1 MSPPPVVVV
10 SPWRREPY
18 RLLFPLGVLLAWTGV
33 LHWLLLATGFIQEYR
48 SVFHAFAQIEGFMTC
63 FAVGFLF
70 TLIPRR
76 TGTAPPAA
84 WQVAVALA
92 APVAVTT
99 FAWFEKWA
107 LSQIPWLLLLAVLI
121 QFAVSRFRSPG
132 AGPQIPNSFVW
143 VILALVMGV
152 GGSVLAGVGA
162 SLGEEMFWLH
172 EIGRAIVLQGMF
184 TALVLGVG
192 GMLLPVVTRG
202 VGPAAGPA
210 GAGEPG
216 GVAGAGGATGA
227 KVLHLI
233 AGLAF
238 IATFFVEV
246 LVSVRLGFAL
256 RAAIVLATLLASAE
270 LWRLPTVPGLH
281 RRLIWIAAWCL
292 PAGYACVAAFP
303 QYPKAGLHV
312 VFIGCFALLAF
323 CISVHV
329 VLSHGGAPGLLNA
342 RPWPIALL
350 GGLVMSALGLRVLVN
365 VYPSHV
371 YRWLGLAAAAFLSAT
386 VVWALFLLSALRGP
400 AKDARARVAADKLAG
415 AAS

>member
-1 MSPPPVVVV
+1 MKSTPTVVPVF
-10 SPWRREPY
+10 RREPY
-18 RLLFPLGVLLAWTGV
+18 RLLFPLGVLLAWSGV
-33 LHWLLLATGFIQEYR
+33 LHWLLLAAGLIQEYR
-48 SVFHAFAQIEGFMTC
+48 SIFHAFAQIEGFMTC

-84 WQVAVALA
+84 WQVAVAMA
-92 APVAVTT
+92 APVAVTI

-107 LSQIPWLLLLAVLI
+107 LSQIPWLILLAMLI
-121 QFAVSRFRSPG
+121 QFAISRFRSPG
-132 AGPQIPNSFVW
+132 AGPRIPNSFVW

-162 SLGEEMFWLH
+162 SLGEEMVWLH
-172 EIGRAIVLQGMF
+172 EIGRGLVLQGMF
-184 TALVLGVG
+184 TALVLGIG
-192 GMLLPVVTRG
+192 GMLLPVITRG
-202 VGPAAGPA
+202 APGPA
-210 GAGEPG
+210 GSGRSI
-216 GVAGAGGATGA
+216 GARNG
-227 KVLHLI
+227 KLLHLI

-238 IATFFVEV
+238 IGTFFIEV

-292 PAGYACVAAFP
+292 PVGYACVAAFP

-329 VLSHGGAPGLLNA
+329 VLSHGGAPAPLNES
-342 RPWPIALL
+342 PWPVALMGALL
-350 GGLVMSALGLRVLVN
+350 VSALVLRVLVN
-365 VYPSHV
+365 LDPGHV
-371 YRWLGLAAAAFLSAT
+371 YRWLGLAAACFLTAT
-386 VVWALFLLSALRGP
+386 LVWALFLLSSLRGP
-400 AKDARARVAADKLAG
+400 VKAVDTRFAVDKRAAP
-415 AAS
+415 AS